1 MRYFLGIDGGAS
13 KTQYAL
19 CNEHGQL
26 LGQYTGPGSPYR
38 ELGIE
43 AVCGILKQGIA
54 EVCSKV
60 EQSSISGVCFGM
72 PCYGENIEDDLRA
85 SEHIRDALGP
95 LPFTFEND
103 VAAAWAGSL
112 AFVSG
117 IVILAGTGSMALGRD
132 IQGVIKRVGGW
143 SEFFSD
149 EGSGYWLGKRTLE
162 LFAKQSDGRL
172 PRGRLYDVVR
182 EHFSIVN
189 DYDIV
194 GIVESQYIHSRHNV
208 ASLQK
213 LLMRAATEGDA
224 AASKLYTEAAAEMA
238 VMIKA
243 LRKQME
249 LIPQSPVSYAGG
261 LFNVGRMLIEP
272 LKAEL
277 ADLDMVLCE
286 PSLLPV
292 DGAILFAV
300 EAFAPDAIPAVRDG
314 LLRCRGDSIMQGALC
329 APEPL

>member
-19 CNEHGQL
+19 CDENGLL
-26 LGQYTGPGSPYR
+26 LGQFTGPGSPYR

-43 AVCGILKQGIA
+43 TVCSILKQGI
-54 EVCSKV
+54 EEICHEIEHSCV
-60 EQSSISGVCFGM
+60 SGVCFGM
-72 PCYGENIEDDLRA
+72 PCYGENIEDDLLA
-85 SEHIRDALGP
+85 AQHIRNALAP
-95 LPFTFEND
+95 LPLTFEND

-112 AFVSG
+112 AFACG
-117 IVILAGTGSMALGRD
+117 IVMLAGTGSMALGRD
-132 IQGVIKRVGGW
+132 MNGVIKRVGGW

-149 EGSGYWLGKRTLE
+149 EGSGYWLGRRTLE
-162 LFAKQSDGRL
+162 LFAKQADGRL
-172 PRGRLYDVVR
+172 PRGRLYDIVR
-182 EHFSIVN
+182 ENFSITN
-189 DYDIV
+189 DYSIV
-194 GIVESQYIHSRHNV
+194 GIVESQYINSRRNV

-224 AASKLYTEAAAEMA
+224 AASWLYAEAAAEMA

-243 LRKQME
+243 LRKQMA
-249 LIPQSPVSYAGG
+249 LAPQSPVSYAGG
-261 LFNVGRMLIEP
+261 LFNVGEMLLGP

-277 ADLDMVLCE
+277 ADLDMVFCE

-300 EAFAPDAIPAVRDG
+300 EAFAPGAITAVRDG
-314 LLRCRGDSIMQGALC
+314 LLRCRGAS
-329 APEPL
+329 